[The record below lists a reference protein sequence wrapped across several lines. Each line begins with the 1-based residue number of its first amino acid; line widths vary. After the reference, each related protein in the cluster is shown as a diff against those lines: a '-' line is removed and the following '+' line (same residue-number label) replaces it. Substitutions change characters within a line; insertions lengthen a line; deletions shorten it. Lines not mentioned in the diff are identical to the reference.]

1 MKGIAFAEVMPDAGE
16 YAKTVADDRTEYD
29 AGHTHKIG
37 QYHGK
42 KNIAA
47 DPETWEERNASDVQ
61 DKTGGSLAAVQLS
74 ASMDICIIWPIKA
87 IAII

>member
-1 MKGIAFAEVMPDAGE
+1 MKGIAFAEVMPDTGE

-47 DPETWEERNASDVQ
+47 DPET
-61 DKTGGSLAAVQLS
+61 
-74 ASMDICIIWPIKA
+74 
-87 IAII
+87 